1 MMSGTTVATAAKE
14 GSFAGKDSADASETM
29 PLGSTGLES
38 CTKASILNFQ
48 AEETTLNY
56 LDGTNRVRIFSKS
69 RLFHFLTGGSWCL
82 QDLCRCRA
90 RVSYTVGECSVRTRA
105 P

>member
-14 GSFAGKDSADASETM
+14 GSFAGKDSAGASETM
-29 PLGSTGLES
+29 PLGSNGLDS
-38 CTKASILNFQ
+38 CTKTSILNFQ
-48 AEETTLNY
+48 GGKTTLNY
-56 LDGTNRVRIFSKS
+56 LDRTSRVRIFIKP
-69 RLFHFLTGGSWCL
+69 RLFHFLTGSWCL

-90 RVSYTVGECSVRTRA
+90 RVSNTVGERSVRTRA